1 MTLDQYIEAL
11 EAIRAEHGGSLR
23 MTQPFR
29 GFVINMDMPCVRH
42 LDREGKYYLTPVST
56 RPAWLAEPRGEKVV
70 AV

>member
-23 MTQPFR
+23 MTHSFR
-29 GFVINMDMPCVRH
+29 RIIHDVGRPSVLH
-42 LDREGKYYLTPVST
+42 LDTEGKYYLTPVST